1 MKKPAVAEAAGLL
14 ETRERAVEGRMKME
28 QAELDGGI
36 LKVTLQGSLDIA
48 GAQKVDLPF
57 SVIAGARDKV
67 IVDMTGV
74 DFIASIGVRTL
85 VKAGRPIARRG
96 GRMVILSPSE
106 AVRKVLISTGIDE
119 VMAFYDDV
127 TTAVGSF
134 D

>member
-1 MKKPAVAEAAGLL
+1 M
-14 ETRERAVEGRMKME
+14 
-28 QAELDGGI
+28 
-36 LKVTLQGSLDIA
+36 
-48 GAQKVDLPF
+48 PF
-57 SVIAGARDKV
+57 SVIVGARDKV
-67 IVDMTGV
+67 IVDMSGV

-106 AVRKVLISTGIDE
+106 VVRKVLISTGIDE